1 MIAAECSKR
10 YREVDREEV
19 QKKENLR
26 KKYRRE
32 LMKLLNPEANK
43 QQLEKQIK
51 VEAFH
56 RKKKIEE
63 AQEKRLAVII
73 ISSNVAK

>member
-10 YREVDREEV
+10 YREVDREKV
-19 QKKENLR
+19 QKKGNLR

-56 RKKKIEE
+56 RQKKIEE

>member
-19 QKKENLR
+19 QKKGNLR
-26 KKYRRE
+26 KKYRCGE

-43 QQLEKQIK
+43 QRLEKQIM

-56 RKKKIEE
+56 RK
-63 AQEKRLAVII
+63 
-73 ISSNVAK
+73 

>member
-19 QKKENLR
+19 QKKGNLR

-43 QQLEKQIK
+43 QRLEKQIM

-56 RKKKIEE
+56 RK
-63 AQEKRLAVII
+63 
-73 ISSNVAK
+73 

>member
-1 MIAAECSKR
+1 M
-10 YREVDREEV
+10 DREKV
-19 QKKENLR
+19 QKKGNLR

-63 AQEKRLAVII
+63 AQEKQLAVII

>member
-10 YREVDREEV
+10 YREVDREKV
-19 QKKENLR
+19 QKKGNLR

-73 ISSNVAK
+73 ISSSVAR

>member
-43 QQLEKQIK
+43 QRLEKQIM

-56 RKKKIEE
+56 RK
-63 AQEKRLAVII
+63 
-73 ISSNVAK
+73 

>member
-10 YREVDREEV
+10 YREVDREKV
-19 QKKENLR
+19 QKKGNLR

>member
-19 QKKENLR
+19 QKKGNLR
-26 KKYRRE
+26 KKYRGE

-43 QQLEKQIK
+43 QRLEKQIM

-56 RKKKIEE
+56 RK
-63 AQEKRLAVII
+63 
-73 ISSNVAK
+73 

>member
-10 YREVDREEV
+10 YQEVDREKV
-19 QKKENLR
+19 QKKGNLR
-26 KKYRRE
+26 QKYRRE
-32 LMKLLNPEANK
+32 LMKLLNPEPNK
-43 QQLEKQIK
+43 QQLEKPIK